1 MTTIYFIR
9 HGQTSFGAENH
20 DHLSATGTLQ
30 IQLLTDY
37 FMDMEAYFPVI
48 YSGSKKIQIDT
59 AKVIESRHKD
69 NDVQTNFNIL
79 PELNDFNIFNLIAF
93 HKDDI
98 IQSDPSLAK
107 DLEYFGQDC
116 RSFQNVFIKL
126 LQWSLSEKC
135 DEMKVENF
143 NIFKDRIHSAVQK
156 IIDESKQ
163 YNKVAVVTSGDV
175 LAIVMQ
181 MIQGITDSETIDLVW
196 NFYNASITMCY
207 VDSNQLEL
215 RLYNSVVHLK
225 NQGNNDL
232 LSK

>member
-9 HGQTSFGAENH
+9 HGQTSFGAENY
-20 DHLSATGTLQ
+20 DQLSAIGSIQT
-30 IQLLTDY
+30 QLLADY
-37 FMDMEAYFPVI
+37 FMDMEAYFPAI
-48 YSGSKKIQIDT
+48 YSGSKKIQIET
-59 AKVIESRHKD
+59 AKIIESRHKD

-79 PELNDFNIFNLIAF
+79 PELNDFNIFNLIKF

-98 IQSDPSLAK
+98 IQSDPSFAK

-116 RSFQNVFIKL
+116 RSFQNGSIKL

-135 DEMKVENF
+135 NKMKVENF
-143 NIFKDRIHSAVQK
+143 NTFKDRIHSAVQK
-156 IIDESKQ
+156 IIDESKP

-175 LAIVMQ
+175 LAIIMQ
-181 MIQGITDSETIDLVW
+181 MIQGITDLETIDMVW
-196 NFYNASITMCY
+196 DFYNASITMCY
-207 VDSNQLEL
+207 VDRNQLEL

-225 NQGNNDL
+225 NQKNNDL